1 MGRPKL
7 YTDEELKER
16 KKEYDIKYQT
26 ERYRTDKA
34 FRDKKNQG
42 NIIRNRKKVEHKRE
56 EDK

>member
-7 YTDEELKER
+7 YTEEELKER

-26 ERYRTDKA
+26 ERYRNDPI

-42 NIIRNRKKVEHKRE
+42 NITRNRKKVAAKLV
-56 EDK
+56 K